1 MVRRWDANG
10 KKKAAYTVG
19 GDGEEAKDTG
29 GGPEGSE
36 EQPQGAAPG
45 AAGEGK
51 GAEKEGGGEDEVES
65 LLEARKAIQVGRTSS
80 GNKCFSF
87 NNLHESYY
95 TNAAGC
101 DLSVVISVARFVKK
115 NLVPR

>member
-29 GGPEGSE
+29 GGPEGSG

-45 AAGEGK
+45 AAGGGE
-51 GAEKEGGGEDEVES
+51 GAEKEGGGEDAVES
-65 LLEARKAIQVGRTSS
+65 LLEARKAIQVGRTSPED
-80 GNKCFSF
+80 KYFSF
-87 NNLHESYY
+87 SNLHESCY
-95 TNAAGC
+95 TTA
-101 DLSVVISVARFVKK
+101 S
-115 NLVPR
+115 